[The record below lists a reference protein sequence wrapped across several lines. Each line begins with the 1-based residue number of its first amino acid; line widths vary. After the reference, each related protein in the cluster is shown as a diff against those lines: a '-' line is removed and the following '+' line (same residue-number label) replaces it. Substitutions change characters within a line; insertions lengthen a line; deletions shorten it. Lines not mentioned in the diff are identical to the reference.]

1 MQENIK
7 CNERGLELEGIM
19 NKILKVPVEVSARH
33 IHLAKKDFEKL
44 FGKQNPI
51 SPIKKLSQEG
61 EFAAEEK
68 VSLIN
73 KDKRIDNVRILGP
86 FRKNSQVEIAL
97 TDAYHLRLN
106 PLPKIKVSGDLAN
119 TTKILVH
126 GPKDSAKIPCIIAQR
141 HLHCSEDEAKKLKI
155 KNNQIIKIKISG
167 KRGLIFDN
175 IIVRTN
181 PKFRASVHL
190 DTDEGNSAGISG
202 KTFGELVR

>member
-1 MQENIK
+1 M
-7 CNERGLELEGIM
+7 
-19 NKILKVPVEVSARH
+19 KVPVEVSARH
-33 IHLAKKDFEKL
+33 IHLTKKDFEKL

-73 KDKRIDNVRILGP
+73 KDKRMDNVRILGP

-97 TDAYHLRLN
+97 TDAYHLKLN

-126 GPKDSAKIPCIIAQR
+126 GPNGSIKVPCIIAQR
-141 HLHCSEDEAKKLKI
+141 HLHCSENEAKKLKI
-155 KNNQIIKIKISG
+155 KNNQIIKIRISG
-167 KRGLIFDN
+167 KRGLIFDEV
-175 IIVRTN
+175 IVRTN
-181 PKFRASVHL
+181 PKYRASVHL

>member
-1 MQENIK
+1 MKLPI
-7 CNERGLELEGIM
+7 
-19 NKILKVPVEVSARH
+19 EVSARH
-33 IHLAKKDFEKL
+33 IHLTQKDFEKL
-44 FGKQNPI
+44 FGKENPI

-73 KDKRIDNVRILGP
+73 KDKRLDNIRVLGP
-86 FRKNSQVEIAL
+86 FRKKSQVEIAL
-97 TDAYHLRLN
+97 TDAYHLKLN

-126 GPKDSAKIPCIIAQR
+126 GPKGQLKIPCIIAQR
-141 HLHCSEDEAKKLKI
+141 HLHCSKEEAKKLKI

-167 KRGLIFDN
+167 KRELVFDEVV
-175 IIVRTN
+175 VRTN

-190 DTDEGNSAGISG
+190 DTDEGNAAGISG
-202 KTFGELVR
+202 KTFGEIVK